1 MASSAERDARRRT
14 ADASGDASGDD
25 VKVMRARVLARPP
38 ATGGLRPEEE
48 GPGPGA
54 HRDAPHWAVG
64 VSHRR
69 PQSGNASAKAPP
81 PVAAHVLLIEPEPD
95 LATRQGHHL
104 RVAGFRVDVSA
115 DPSAHPHAGGQRYD
129 LVVIDLPLPNGD
141 GLAMLERLLQRADVP
156 VVVISATADE
166 VERVC
171 GLDLGADDF
180 VSGPVSAGEFAARIR
195 SVLRRRRLS
204 IIAEE
209 ASTLTAGGLTVD
221 PVSRRVAVFGAA
233 ITLTALEFELLLF
246 FMRHPGQVL
255 SRGLLLRHVWGRG
268 GGDGSTVTVRVRRL
282 REKIE
287 ADPANPRLITTVWGI
302 GYRFSG
308 SPAVPGPTGQPLR
321 WS

>member
-1 MASSAERDARRRT
+1 MI
-14 ADASGDASGDD
+14 
-25 VKVMRARVLARPP
+25 RARVLARPP
-38 ATGGLRPEEE
+38 AVRVLRPRKEDV
-48 GPGPGA
+48 GLGAHPGA
-54 HRDAPHWAVG
+54 PRRAVG

-69 PQSGNASAKAPP
+69 PQ
-81 PVAAHVLLIEPEPD
+81 AAHAFAQAPNFPAARVLLIEPEPG
-95 LATRQGHHL
+95 LATRLGHHL
-104 RVAGFRVDVSA
+104 RLAGFGVDVTA
-115 DPSAHPHAGGQRYD
+115 DPSAHPLSGGPRYD
-129 LVVIDLPLPNGD
+129 LVVVDLPLPSGD
-141 GLAMLERLLQRADVP
+141 GLAMLERLLQEGDVP
-156 VVVISATADE
+156 VVVVSATAGE
-166 VERVC
+166 AERVR
-171 GLDLGADDF
+171 GLDLGADD
-180 VSGPVSAGEFAARIR
+180 VVGGPDVSAGEFTARIT

-204 IIAEE
+204 ILAEA
-209 ASTLTAGGLTVD
+209 ASTMSAGGLTID
-221 PVSRRVAVFGAA
+221 PVSRRVDAFGEA

-255 SRGLLLRHVWGRG
+255 SRRLLLRHVWGRG